1 MSQENVGRIA
11 ITGHTRGIGKAI
23 ADLYTRKGF
32 EVVGLSKSNGYDI
45 EYDQERIMLKME
57 DCDLIVLNAMS
68 GKGQLELLKR
78 IYGQFHFRHKK
89 VAVITS
95 TSGTDAG
102 CDTDINT
109 STYKEYCRLK
119 KELIEYISEL
129 QQELINRP
137 LSIYDVCPDTVN
149 TEMSKGLWEEWPKL
163 DALEVAQAVEYC
175 FTATFNVNR
184 IVIQKNAH

>member
-1 MSQENVGRIA
+1 MSQGNASRIA

-32 EVVGLSKSNGYDI
+32 EVVGLSKSNNYDI
-45 EYDQERIMLKME
+45 EHDQKRIMLKME

-68 GKGQLELLKR
+68 GKGQLDLLKR
-78 IYGQFHFRHKK
+78 IYGQFHFRNKK

-102 CDTDINT
+102 CDTDIKT

-129 QQELINRP
+129 QQELINKP
-137 LSIYDVCPDTVN
+137 LSVYDVCPDTVD

-163 DALEVAQAVEYC
+163 DVLEVAQAVEYC
-175 FTATFNVNR
+175 FTATFNVNK
-184 IVIQKNAH
+184 IVIQKNAY